1 MVDAVDAYAVIPPF
15 RKKNISISPDFK
27 NGGWK
32 PIFLF
37 RKGYFFKGRTVK
49 LLGCIFKKPTNKAV
63 LMLTSQNVPK
73 YLGEL
78 NPLPQLSRRICLSP
92 MVRPVVQTNKIVQKN
107 HVWDPKTQ
115 RKHTGP

>member
-1 MVDAVDAYAVIPPF
+1 MAAGSLFSFLGRA
-15 RKKNISISPDFK
+15 ISLR
-27 NGGWK
+27 GE
-32 PIFLF
+32 
-37 RKGYFFKGRTVK
+37 
-49 LLGCIFKKPTNKAV
+49 LLNFWGVYLKKPTNKAV

-92 MVRPVVQTNKIVQKN
+92 MVRPVVQTNKSVQKN

-115 RKHTGP
+115 RKYTGP